1 VALRLLEGLPQYGF
15 RAQLLVKNLKSPLTA
30 SLPPDAEV
38 YNLDLPHILA
48 TAEAQER
55 FAQAIEQL
63 KPDLV
68 YVHGTPRPLLTAALA
83 RKRYRLPF
91 RLVGCNHSSKVWYRL
106 IQRPELF
113 FETRLACRLAD
124 GLVTV
129 SRGAARQLGRLVG
142 RSADQIAVLDNPVIG
157 ADFDRL
163 ASKPCDEPWLRE
175 KSLPVVLGVGLLDRR
190 KRFDLLLQA
199 MARVNAVR
207 PVRCLILGKGNEREK
222 LIRQA
227 ERLGLASLVRLAGYV
242 DNPLPYM
249 RECDLF
255 VLASDA
261 EAAPLVLAEA
271 LMAGTKVLATDTPWG
286 GPRDLIEYAKSGEL
300 VARGDATALAQAI
313 LKALDAPSSP
323 AEKAE
328 VKQRL
333 EARFGFAAALKG
345 HAEFLRALLAQ
356 S

>member
-1 VALRLLEGLPQYGF
+1 MLEGLPRYGF
-15 RAQLLVKNLKSPLTA
+15 RAQLIVKNLKSPLTA
-30 SLPPDAEV
+30 SLPADAEV
-38 YNLDLPHILA
+38 YSLDLPHILA
-48 TAEAQER
+48 NAEAQER
-55 FAQAIEQL
+55 FAAAMEQL
-63 KPDLV
+63 RPDLV
-68 YVHGTPRPLLTAALA
+68 YVHGVPRPLLTAARA
-83 RKRYRLPF
+83 RKRFKLPF
-91 RLVGCNHSSKVWYRL
+91 KLVGCNHSSKVWYRL
-106 IQRPELF
+106 LQRPELF

-124 GLVTV
+124 SLVAV
-129 SRGAARQLGRLVG
+129 SRGTACQLQRLVG
-142 RSADQIAVLDNPVIG
+142 TKTPPLAVLDNPAI
-157 ADFDRL
+157 ACQFDEL
-163 ASKPCDEPWLRE
+163 ASQPCDEPWLRE

-222 LIRQA
+222 LLRQA
-227 ERLGLASLVRLAGYV
+227 KRLGLASLVRLAGYV

-300 VARGDATALAQAI
+300 VARGDAKALAQAI
-313 LKALDAPSSP
+313 LKALDEPINSQQ
-323 AEKAE
+323 AEA
-328 VKQRL
+328 VRQRL
-333 EARFGFAAALKG
+333 TARFGVEAAVAA
-345 HAEFLRALLAQ
+345 HAEFLRALLA
-356 S
+356 